1 MNEKN
6 KITYEEYDMMWFD
19 LREGR
24 VTEEEWREFCDELFK
39 QELERNRDVMI
50 RLKNR

>member
-1 MNEKN
+1 MDTEFQ
-6 KITYEEYDMMWFD
+6 ITKEEYANMWD
-19 LREGR
+19 ELKEGR
-24 VTEEEWREFCDELFK
+24 VEESEWREFCDIVFK

>member
-1 MNEKN
+1 MEEHQ
-6 KITYEEYDMMWFD
+6 ITKEEFANMWEG
-19 LREGR
+19 LVEGR
-24 VTEEEWREFCDELFK
+24 VEESEWREFCDIVFK

>member
-1 MNEKN
+1 MKEKEITKEEFANKFNELVK
-6 KITYEEYDMMWFD
+6 
-19 LREGR
+19 GR
-24 VTEEEWREFCDELFK
+24 VEESEWREFCEDVFK

>member
-1 MNEKN
+1 MEGHQ
-6 KITYEEYDMMWFD
+6 ITKEEFANMWD
-19 LREGR
+19 ELKAGR
-24 VTEEEWREFCDELFK
+24 VEESEWREFCDIVLK